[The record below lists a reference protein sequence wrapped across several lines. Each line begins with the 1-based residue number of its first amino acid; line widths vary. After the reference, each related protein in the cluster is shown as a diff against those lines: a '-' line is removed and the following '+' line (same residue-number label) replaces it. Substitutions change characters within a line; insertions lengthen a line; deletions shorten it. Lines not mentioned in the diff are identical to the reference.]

1 MIACK
6 SLSVFVLSPSL
17 GFLGEGDIVSQT
29 IHEAQQLLR
38 GGQGPASRERDG
50 STRLVSQRLK
60 AASTEHC
67 LTHTHIYTLHFS
79 SLRRGWSVAPGHAV
93 CHRETPWHLR
103 TRSGSSIDLHQ
114 VTWTGAAFRGTAVLQ
129 MVSSLSYCKFNFLG
143 VTVTSEEHLSTSHF
157 SFSSIFSFNLQDGTI
172 ICPLSVMNAG
182 CYAFLTNLF
191 LNACHLSDLLQTC
204 FLCSYYND
212 TLMISICLVTYREAL
227 RLFRGLLFLSIS
239 SRLVFGMGV
248 TGLGRHYL
256 TAFAV

>member
-79 SLRRGWSVAPGHAV
+79 SLRRGWSVAPGA
-93 CHRETPWHLR
+93 CR
-103 TRSGSSIDLHQ
+103 
-114 VTWTGAAFRGTAVLQ
+114 
-129 MVSSLSYCKFNFLG
+129 LSPRNS
-143 VTVTSEEHLSTSHF
+143 VTSENVFRVKYRFTPSHL
-157 SFSSIFSFNLQDGTI
+157 NWG
-172 ICPLSVMNAG
+172 SV
-182 CYAFLTNLF
+182 
-191 LNACHLSDLLQTC
+191 
-204 FLCSYYND
+204 
-212 TLMISICLVTYREAL
+212 
-227 RLFRGLLFLSIS
+227 
-239 SRLVFGMGV
+239 
-248 TGLGRHYL
+248 
-256 TAFAV
+256 